1 MADLS
6 VIRGFAKDELAEL
19 VSVLAYRIGELPDR
33 AVAEARFHAATRRAE
48 LAMAETSAR
57 LDDYVRTRELHDRIL
72 AEGQVSRLGP
82 ELARL
87 ARAHA
92 AASRR
97 EREALDRAWRLGRE
111 IGR

>member
-33 AVAEARFHAATRRAE
+33 AVAEARFLAATRRAE
-48 LAMAETSAR
+48 RSMAKTSD
-57 LDDYVRTRELHDRIL
+57 LLSEYVRTKSLHDRAV
-72 AEGQVSRLGP
+72 AEGRASTLGP

-87 ARAHA
+87 EKAYR
-92 AASRR
+92 AASRL
-97 EREALDRAWRLGRE
+97 ERAALDRAWRVGQE